1 MKYERWNRETI
12 YLSYFI
18 FHISYLPD
26 RAALFFSCAGSWLT
40 IHTLLY
46 RRRCNRATCIF
57 PETPAFPKNSYSN
70 TIMKRTTGFVAFL
83 VLTFALTAFKAN
95 AQSKASVVGDGI
107 ANNASAISP
116 FEGTI
121 TMTTTGIGDDEK
133 HDVLMNLKGAQMQFD
148 IDAGVQGHIQ
158 LYPDVEKQKIYI
170 VLASQHM
177 GMEQPLTHQSAT
189 VELKPLG
196 KKDTIA
202 GHPAEA
208 YLLSTPEAD
217 ITLWETNDL
226 PANVRQA
233 YDAALP
239 HILQEDKN
247 MIAAL
252 DQFGKK
258 NMAPVQIDVN
268 VKQMDQK
275 ITIELVK
282 VEPKKLDDAIFALP
296 KDITFQPMPQQQG
309 QQQGSNPG
317 ADTHN

>member
-1 MKYERWNRETI
+1 
-12 YLSYFI
+12 
-18 FHISYLPD
+18 
-26 RAALFFSCAGSWLT
+26 
-40 IHTLLY
+40 
-46 RRRCNRATCIF
+46 
-57 PETPAFPKNSYSN
+57 
-70 TIMKRTTGFVAFL
+70 MKRTTGFVAFL
-83 VLTFALTAFKAN
+83 VLSFALTAFN
-95 AQSKASVVGDGI
+95 GHAQSKTSI
-107 ANNASAISP
+107 ANNASVASP

-133 HDVLMNLKGAQMQFD
+133 HDVLMNLKGSQMQFD

-177 GMEQPLTHQSAT
+177 GMEQPLTHQTAT

-233 YDAALP
+233 YEAALP

-309 QQQGSNPG
+309 GQQQQGEQQQQGGNPG
-317 ADTHN
+317 AGDAH